1 MSSTIFYFTLY
12 FTNLTKKAVRITSD
26 LVNLSTIIS
35 EYHKF
40 IDVFSKA
47 KAEILA
53 SHHLYNLQ
61 IKLESREKLLIRT
74 IYLLLMLNNEVQEV
88 SN

>member
-1 MSSTIFYFTLY
+1 MSFTTFYLTLH
-12 FTNLTKKAVRITSD
+12 FTNPTKKAVRITSD
-26 LVNLSTIIS
+26 LVDLFTIIS

-40 IDVFSKA
+40 INVFSKA

-53 SHHLYNLQ
+53 SHYSYNLQ

-74 IYLLLMLNNEVQEV
+74 IYLLSIMK
-88 SN
+88 

>member
-1 MSSTIFYFTLY
+1 MSSTTFYLTLH
-12 FTNLTKKAVRITSD
+12 FTNPTKKAARITSD
-26 LVNLSTIIS
+26 LVDLSTIIS

-40 IDVFSKA
+40 INVFSKA

-53 SHHLYNLQ
+53 SHYSY

-74 IYLLLMLNNEVQEV
+74 IYLLLIMK
-88 SN
+88 